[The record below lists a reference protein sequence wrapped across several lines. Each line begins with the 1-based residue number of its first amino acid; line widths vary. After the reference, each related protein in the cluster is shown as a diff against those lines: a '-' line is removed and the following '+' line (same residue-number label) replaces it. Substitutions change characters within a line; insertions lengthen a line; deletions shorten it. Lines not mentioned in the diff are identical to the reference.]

1 MGEVKAAARLA
12 QFRQEQM
19 LYQKKLAESSRLA
32 PQDAR
37 VPQRPL
43 RKR

>member
-1 MGEVKAAARLA
+1 LT
-12 QFRQEQM
+12 QYRQQQM
-19 LYQKKLAESSRLA
+19 LYEKKLAESSGLA